1 MIVGI
6 GQRQISK
13 VYSTASYAQLNS
25 VPSLIAIESATK
37 TFGQVRVRTFRHV
50 LNDDESKWQKLEAEL
65 EESARGLDKALI
77 DCESKLSDDE
87 ARRFYQV
94 ELKSWKEYRA
104 ALPLILELSKKLD
117 KRAAKKA
124 LDGVTTVGR
133 VLQDT
138 LESHGRHNAKLA
150 DAKASSAAELKESAV
165 VELWSAALL
174 TLAILAVS
182 IILVSRNLQ
191 SQLGGEPAYVAAV
204 VNQVAAGNLGVRVV
218 KKANDETSVIY
229 AVSKMIEETSRI
241 IADVRTA
248 CSVLL
253 TNAEQVAD
261 VSQDLSQA
269 TSEQAASVEETSA
282 TVEMIA
288 SSVSRSAKNAGE
300 TGDIA
305 LDAAQKAKDGGK
317 VVDSAA
323 FTIRAIVDKILVIDQ
338 IAHQTNLLALNAA
351 IEAARAGEQGLGFSV
366 VAAEVRRLAERSQT
380 AAQTISGEAS
390 GSVEQATKAAQAL
403 KEIVASSEK
412 TLELVKTIVNDAEQQ
427 NVGVSQINTAL
438 SEMSRV
444 TQHNAAAS
452 EQLAATASEMA
463 SRARELRSKVAYFKG
478 VDQNRFEPI
487 DSRTYVATSGQFSLG
502 VGETPEQKDDS
513 TGLRDVG

>member
-1 MIVGI
+1 
-6 GQRQISK
+6 
-13 VYSTASYAQLNS
+13 
-25 VPSLIAIESATK
+25 LI
-37 TFGQVRVRTFRHV
+37 
-50 LNDDESKWQKLEAEL
+50 
-65 EESARGLDKALI
+65 
-77 DCESKLSDDE
+77 DDE

-94 ELKSWKEYRA
+94 ELKSWKEYRT
-104 ALPLILELSKKLD
+104 ALPLILELSRKLD

-124 LDGVTTVGR
+124 LDGVTAVGR

-138 LESHGRHNAKLA
+138 LESHGQHNAKLA
-150 DAKASSAAELKESAV
+150 DANASSAVELKASAV
-165 VELWSAALL
+165 VELWSVAAI
-174 TLAILAVS
+174 TLAILIVS
-182 IILVSRNLQ
+182 IVLVSRNLQ
-191 SQLGGEPAYVAAV
+191 SQLGGEPAYVAEV

-218 KKANDETSVIY
+218 KKANDKTSVIY
-229 AVSKMIEETSRI
+229 AVSKMVEETSRI
-241 IADVRTA
+241 IADVRAA

-288 SSVSRSAKNAGE
+288 SSVSRSAKNAGT

-351 IEAARAGEQGLGFSV
+351 IEAARAGEHGLGFSV
-366 VAAEVRRLAERSQT
+366 VAAEVRRLAEHSQT

-390 GSVEQATKAAQAL
+390 GSVEQAVKAAQAL

-412 TLELVKTIVNDAEQQ
+412 TLALVKTIVSDAEQQ

-438 SEMSRV
+438 NEMSRV

-463 SRARELRSKVAYFKG
+463 HRARELRSKVAYFKG
-478 VDQNRFEPI
+478 VDRKRSEPVETRA
-487 DSRTYVATSGQFSLG
+487 DVATSGQFSLG
-502 VGETPEQKDDS
+502 VEEASELKEDS